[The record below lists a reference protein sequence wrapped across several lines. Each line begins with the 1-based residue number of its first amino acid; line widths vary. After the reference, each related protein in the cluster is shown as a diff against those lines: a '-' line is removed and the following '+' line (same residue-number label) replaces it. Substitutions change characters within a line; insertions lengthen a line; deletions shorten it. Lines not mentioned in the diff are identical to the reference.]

1 MSQDAVHRGPTSN
14 PPDPSRSAV
23 QPDRR
28 YSFGFALWRGKK
40 PSTDEEGTQAKT
52 TESRTQTMRGLDTG
66 FFLPEEAWRSD
77 NIDRL
82 NRTTLPTDMTPPF
95 RRYERTL
102 TLRYLE
108 EDVSTLSNEEYL
120 SSQTLSKLR
129 LVLGWLALL
138 APLPLLMQPAPA
150 FHCLYVV
157 VTTSLLWILRPVPL
171 CVAALFPVVALPLIG
186 VLSTETVCGLYFNE
200 SILLCLSS
208 SLMAALAQR
217 QGLQRWL
224 TVTCLR
230 CLGGSLRCLLFSL
243 MSTTALCAMLL
254 SAPAAAYGAIPLAET
269 LAKEFQRKP
278 PQTSPAVAAVG
289 QVNDPDPNP
298 GFGGQSVD
306 DFSMGEERADSVRKV
321 LLIAVVLS
329 AIMSAP
335 ACLTGASANMFL
347 KGFLEIEGYHSMV
360 TFSNWVTA
368 NAICAAAN
376 IMGLWLFFVFLY
388 VRKIERQEPGFQET
402 VSNAVRA
409 VISTGTEHVKPREGV
424 VIVIYAAVVLIV
436 YFEWSDYGLG
446 LAKFLGLTKWI
457 DETTPFVTSLILV
470 LIILPSV
477 TSSGYD
483 RIAFWSEIEMA
494 IPWST
499 LLVMGSGFAL
509 TKAMQKTS
517 LVSFLSSSVPTR
529 PQLSLN
535 FLQVVLCIVVSIAAE
550 LRGGVALC
558 CVVSPFVLKLCKSFH
573 WHPLS
578 LLIPVT
584 LCCSMGLFFSV
595 SSPANNLL
603 MAKERINLSN
613 LAVSGLFAHL
623 IFVTTAITMT
633 NSVAPT
639 VFNITAQPMR
649 ANP

>member
-1 MSQDAVHRGPTSN
+1 MSQELARGGPSSGA
-14 PPDPSRSAV
+14 PDPGRD
-23 QPDRR
+23 PTRDRR
-28 YSFGFALWRGKK
+28 YSFGFALLRGKRA
-40 PSTDEEGTQAKT
+40 STEDEGTQAKT
-52 TESRTQTMRGLDTG
+52 TESRIQAMRGYGLG
-66 FFLPEEAWRSD
+66 LFLPEEAWRSD

-82 NRTTLPTDMTPPF
+82 NRTTLPTDVTPPF

-120 SSQTLSKLR
+120 SSQTLIKLR

-171 CVAALFPVVALPLIG
+171 CVAALFPVIALPLIG
-186 VLSTETVCGLYFNE
+186 VLSTDSVCAFYFNE
-200 SILLCLSS
+200 SILLCLTS

-224 TVTCLR
+224 TVACLR

-243 MSTTALCAMLL
+243 MATTALSAMLL
-254 SAPAAAYGAIPLAET
+254 SAPAAAYGAIPVAET

-278 PQTSPAVAAVG
+278 PQPSSAVAATG
-289 QVNDPDPNP
+289 HANDAEPNP

-306 DFSMGEERADSVRKV
+306 DLSLGEECADSIRKV

-329 AIMSAP
+329 AIISAP

-347 KGFLEIEGYHSMV
+347 KGFLEIEGYPDMV
-360 TFSNWVTA
+360 TFSNWITANTLCVTA
-368 NAICAAAN
+368 NIT
-376 IMGLWLFFVFLY
+376 GLWLFFVFLY
-388 VRKIERQEPGFQET
+388 IRKIERVEPGFQESMRT
-402 VSNAVRA
+402 AVQA
-409 VISTGTEHVKPREGV
+409 VVSTGTERVKPREGV
-424 VIVIYAAVVLIV
+424 VIVIYAVVLLMV
-436 YFEWSDYGLG
+436 YFEWSDFGLG
-446 LAKFLGLTKWI
+446 LTKFLGLTKWI
-457 DETTPFVTSLILV
+457 DETTPFVVALILV

-477 TSSGYD
+477 ASSGYE
-483 RIAFWSEIEMA
+483 RIAFWSDVEMS

-529 PQLSLN
+529 PQLSLT
-535 FLQVVLCIVVSIAAE
+535 FLQVVLCIVVSLGAE

-558 CVVSPFVLKLCKSFH
+558 CIISPFVLKLCESFH
-573 WHPLS
+573 WHPLR

-623 IFVTTAITMT
+623 IFVSTAVTMT
-633 NSVAPT
+633 NTIVPT
-639 VFNITAQPMR
+639 AFNITTQPLR
-649 ANP
+649 RHP

>member
-1 MSQDAVHRGPTSN
+1 MSQGPVPGGPACN
-14 PPDPSRSAV
+14 PPNPSQRAEQ

-28 YSFGFALWRGKK
+28 CSFGFALFRGKK
-40 PSTDEEGTQAKT
+40 ASTDEEGTQAKT
-52 TESRTQTMRGLDTG
+52 SESRTQVMRGYDTG

-77 NIDRL
+77 NIDRI

-108 EDVSTLSNEEYL
+108 EDVSTVSNEEYL
-120 SSQTLSKLR
+120 SSQTFIKLR

-171 CVAALFPVVALPLIG
+171 CMAAFFPVVALPLIG
-186 VLSTETVCGLYFNE
+186 ILSTETVCGFYFNE
-200 SILLCLSS
+200 SILLCLTS

-224 TVTCLR
+224 TVAGLR
-230 CLGGSLRCLLFSL
+230 CLGGSLRCLLLSL
-243 MSTTALCAMLL
+243 MATTALSAMLL

-278 PQTSPAVAAVG
+278 QPTSPAVAASG
-289 QVNDPDPNP
+289 QVNDPEPHP
-298 GFGGQSVD
+298 GFGGQSLD
-306 DFSMGEERADSVRKV
+306 DLSEGEARSDRIRKV

-335 ACLTGASANMFL
+335 ASLTGASANMFL
-347 KGFLEIEGYHSMV
+347 KGFLEIEGYSNVV

-368 NAICAAAN
+368 NAVCVTAN
-376 IMGLWLFFVFLY
+376 IIGLWLFFVFMY
-388 VRKIERQEPGFQET
+388 VRKIENEQPGFQET
-402 VSNAVRA
+402 VRNAIRA
-409 VISTGTEHVKPREGV
+409 VILTDTENVQPREGV
-424 VIVIYAAVVLIV
+424 VILIYATVLLIV

-446 LAKFLGLTKWI
+446 LAKFVGLTKWI
-457 DETTPFVTSLILV
+457 DETTPFVTSVILV
-470 LIILPSV
+470 LIMLPSV

-483 RIAFWSEIEMA
+483 KIAYWSEMEMA

-509 TKAMQKTS
+509 TKAMQ
-517 LVSFLSSSVPTR
+517 
-529 PQLSLN
+529 
-535 FLQVVLCIVVSIAAE
+535 
-550 LRGGVALC
+550 
-558 CVVSPFVLKLCKSFH
+558 
-573 WHPLS
+573 WHPLR

-595 SSPANNLL
+595 SSPANTLL

-633 NSVAPT
+633 NSVAPA
-639 VFNITAQPMR
+639 VFNITTQPMR
-649 ANP
+649 GHP

>member
-1 MSQDAVHRGPTSN
+1 MSQGPVPGAPACN
-14 PPDPSRSAV
+14 PPNPSQTAEQ

-28 YSFGFALWRGKK
+28 CSFGFALFRGKK
-40 PSTDEEGTQAKT
+40 ASTDEEGTQAKT
-52 TESRTQTMRGLDTG
+52 SESRTQVMRGYDTG

-77 NIDRL
+77 NIDRI

-108 EDVSTLSNEEYL
+108 EDVSTVSNEEYL
-120 SSQTLSKLR
+120 SSQTFIKLR

-171 CVAALFPVVALPLIG
+171 CVASFFPVVALPLIG
-186 VLSTETVCGLYFNE
+186 VLSTETVCGFYFNE
-200 SILLCLSS
+200 SILLCLTS

-224 TVTCLR
+224 TVACLR
-230 CLGGSLRCLLFSL
+230 CLGGSLRCLLISL
-243 MSTTALCAMLL
+243 MATTALSAMLL

-278 PQTSPAVAAVG
+278 QPTSPAVAASG
-289 QVNDPDPNP
+289 QVNDSEPHP
-298 GFGGQSVD
+298 GFGGQSLD
-306 DFSMGEERADSVRKV
+306 DLSEGEARSDRIRKV

-335 ACLTGASANMFL
+335 ASLTGASANMFL
-347 KGFLEIEGYHSMV
+347 KGFLEIEGYSNVV

-368 NAICAAAN
+368 NAVCVTAN
-376 IMGLWLFFVFLY
+376 IIGLWLFFVFMY
-388 VRKIERQEPGFQET
+388 VRKM
-402 VSNAVRA
+402 
-409 VISTGTEHVKPREGV
+409 PREGV
-424 VIVIYAAVVLIV
+424 VILIYATVLLIV

-446 LAKFLGLTKWI
+446 LAKFVGLTKWI
-457 DETTPFVTSLILV
+457 DETTPFVTSVILV
-470 LIILPSV
+470 LIMLPSV

-483 RIAFWSEIEMA
+483 KIAYWSEMEMA

-517 LVSFLSSSVPTR
+517 LVSFLSSSVPAT

-535 FLQVVLCIVVSIAAE
+535 FLQVVLCIVVSIGAE

-558 CVVSPFVLKLCKSFH
+558 CVISPFVLKLCESFH
-573 WHPLS
+573 
-578 LLIPVT
+578 
-584 LCCSMGLFFSV
+584 V
-595 SSPANNLL
+595 S
-603 MAKERINLSN
+603 
-613 LAVSGLFAHL
+613 
-623 IFVTTAITMT
+623 
-633 NSVAPT
+633 
-639 VFNITAQPMR
+639 
-649 ANP
+649 